1 MCNLSDGIENKAEFR
16 MVCNLMNSLNVT
28 LDKAMEALC
37 IPEEKHMLFHRFYQ
51 EKLNREKRQ
60 EDREITA

>member
-1 MCNLSDGIENKAEFR
+1 MCNLSDGIENKAFR
-16 MVCNLMNSLNVT
+16 LVCSLMTNANYTFDEAMLL
-28 LDKAMEALC
+28 LD